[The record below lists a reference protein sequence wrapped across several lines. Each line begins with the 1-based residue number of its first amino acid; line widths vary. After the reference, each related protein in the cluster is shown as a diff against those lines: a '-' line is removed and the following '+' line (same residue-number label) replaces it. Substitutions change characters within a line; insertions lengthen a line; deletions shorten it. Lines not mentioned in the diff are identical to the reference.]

1 MQRESLLERTL
12 VELADTLV
20 DDFDVVDLLTLLTE
34 RCVEILD
41 VSEAGIMLASA
52 AGDLGVMAASTES
65 VGILELLEVQAQE
78 GPCLN
83 CFRFGE
89 PVVQPD
95 LNLAYDIWPHFAP
108 ECLAAGFQSVL
119 ALPMRLR
126 GETIGVLNLFRED
139 KGTMNDSDMRAGQA
153 LADIATIAIL
163 QNRSALA
170 AQRIIEQLHHALD
183 NRVVIEQ
190 AKGMLA
196 NQAFANVEVAFTMM
210 RKYARNHN
218 FRLAEV
224 AQALIEG
231 RLTAEAL
238 VPSEVHHQGSS

>member
-41 VSEAGIMLASA
+41 ISEAGIMLASPD
-52 AGDLGVMAASTES
+52 GDLGVMAASTES
-65 VGILELLEVQAQE
+65 VRLLELLEVQAEE

-83 CFRFGE
+83 CFRLGE
-89 PVVQPD
+89 TVVQTD
-95 LNLAYDIWPHFAP
+95 LALAHDVWPHFAP

-126 GETIGVLNLFRED
+126 GETIGVLNLFREG
-139 KGTMNDSDMRAGQA
+139 KGMMNDSDMRAGQA
-153 LADIATIAIL
+153 FADIATIGIL

-210 RKYARNHN
+210 RKYARDHN
-218 FRLAEV
+218 LKLAEV
-224 AQALIEG
+224 ARELIEG
-231 RLTAEAL
+231 RLPAQALSRSEA
-238 VPSEVHHQGSS
+238 HQPGSS

>member
-1 MQRESLLERTL
+1 MQRESILERTL

-41 VSEAGIMLASA
+41 VSEAGIMLLSP

-65 VGILELLEVQAQE
+65 VVQAQE
-78 GPCLN
+78 GPCFDCL
-83 CFRFGE
+83 RFGE
-89 PVVQPD
+89 TVVQAD
-95 LNLAYDIWPHFAP
+95 LTSAYDIWEHFAP

-126 GETIGVLNLFRED
+126 GEAIGVLNLFRED

-153 LADIATIAIL
+153 FADIATIAIL

-170 AQRIIEQLHHALD
+170 AQRMIEQLHHALE

-196 NQAFANVEVAFTMM
+196 NQAFASVEVAFTMM
-210 RKYARNHN
+210 RKYARDHN
-218 FRLAEV
+218 LKLAEV
-224 AQALIEG
+224 ARNLIEG
-231 RLTAEAL
+231 RLAAKVL
-238 VPSEVHHQGSS
+238 DPSEAHHPGLS